1 MVEAGMPG
9 FASETYFGL
18 LGPAALPKKLIAQIN
33 ADAMKLVAAE
43 DVRTRFQQG
52 GAEATPSTPDEFE
65 KLQRAEFQRVAKII
79 KDIAIKPQ

>member
-1 MVEAGMPG
+1 
-9 FASETYFGL
+9 
-18 LGPAALPKKLIAQIN
+18 
-33 ADAMKLVAAE
+33 MKLVAAE